1 MKKLGAVVCLLLLAS
16 ACGGTSETSEA
27 PTTTVPTTTVPAT
40 TVPTTTVPTTTVPT
54 TTVPATTI
62 AVPTTTTSAGL
73 ITVGPEDAD
82 DNSDADIPTTA
93 HTTSATNQPTF
104 QFSEL
109 IKVTPDKDINIPG
122 AFCRVNYRN
131 KTDDLMITFGG
142 AGKQGIFE
150 QGHGYKT
157 YTKELEP
164 KDDYGIFYP
173 FGGDAASL
181 LIDDIFYFST
191 GSPDG
196 WRLLKFDSISWEKLG
211 EIDYPINLDH
221 ELENDNM
228 LSFVGGLLDVSGLH
242 VAEGSA
248 AHRTGTPQSGPLE
261 SRLIDHDRGYSTH
274 HRLFTTDF
282 DFVEYKILKDS
293 PQFFGTS
300 MLELEDSIYLVTSDS
315 FLGNLTALRYD
326 KEWRYLETI
335 ELGISGTWPQ
345 GIAFDPV
352 KNHIHLVYESGKR
365 GLRNIHF
372 ATFDETWNLIEE
384 IPITEFNWEENKVAS
399 RPWLLLLEGKL
410 YVSFDVMSVEGNQ
423 REEVLDN
430 ECWIKS
436 YTDTTAFPVTTSTT
450 VPPTKV
456 IESIQLEWPDD
467 IGVSHFGHLTAGRDG
482 GPGGWRRPHPGVFVW
497 GLIEKTPGEYDWKRS
512 DSLVTAIQ
520 QDRVGVLTTI
530 WPFAEWDQKT
540 CHAEKTKTQPVFPV
554 LTDSLYKPCD
564 IDAYI
569 AWLEATIERYDGD
582 GLDDMPGLEYP
593 LRHWEVSNEPS
604 MQQPD
609 LTFFMGEPE
618 DYLELLQVSYTA
630 IKSVDPLAVVFPAGQ
645 AGMHESAADFWQPIL
660 EEGNEFFDV
669 GNIHSISSS
678 DTFFSE
684 EYRNYLNDFGH
695 QTKPFWITEAA
706 VGERLLKDRSEEEI
720 AEIPFIGSV
729 TSFVNGA
736 EVVIAA
742 ALNKSPQKVLD
753 AWNVVISTI
762 GDFEMFESLTA
773 TSVRFD
779 MRDGKTIYA
788 LWGGAKLPEDVV
800 GAVVAR
806 RFDGIETVLDA
817 SQVNSDLPMF
827 VIID

>member
-1 MKKLGAVVCLLLLAS
+1 MRKLGAVVCLLLLAS
-16 ACGGTSETSEA
+16 ACSGSSETSET
-27 PTTTVPTTTVPAT
+27 PTTTVTPTTVPPTTVTTTTVPPTTVPPTTVPPTTVPPTTVPTTTIT
-40 TVPTTTVPTTTVPT
+40 
-54 TTVPATTI
+54 
-62 AVPTTTTSAGL
+62 VPTTTTSAG
-73 ITVGPEDAD
+73 IIIVGPDDVE
-82 DNSDADIPTTA
+82 DNSGADIPTT
-93 HTTSATNQPTF
+93 N
-104 QFSEL
+104 
-109 IKVTPDKDINIPG
+109 
-122 AFCRVNYRN
+122 
-131 KTDDLMITFGG
+131 
-142 AGKQGIFE
+142 
-150 QGHGYKT
+150 
-157 YTKELEP
+157 
-164 KDDYGIFYP
+164 
-173 FGGDAASL
+173 
-181 LIDDIFYFST
+181 
-191 GSPDG
+191 
-196 WRLLKFDSISWEKLG
+196 
-211 EIDYPINLDH
+211 
-221 ELENDNM
+221 
-228 LSFVGGLLDVSGLH
+228 
-242 VAEGSA
+242 
-248 AHRTGTPQSGPLE
+248 
-261 SRLIDHDRGYSTH
+261 
-274 HRLFTTDF
+274 
-282 DFVEYKILKDS
+282 
-293 PQFFGTS
+293 
-300 MLELEDSIYLVTSDS
+300 
-315 FLGNLTALRYD
+315 
-326 KEWRYLETI
+326 
-335 ELGISGTWPQ
+335 
-345 GIAFDPV
+345 
-352 KNHIHLVYESGKR
+352 
-365 GLRNIHF
+365 
-372 ATFDETWNLIEE
+372 
-384 IPITEFNWEENKVAS
+384 
-399 RPWLLLLEGKL
+399 
-410 YVSFDVMSVEGNQ
+410 
-423 REEVLDN
+423 
-430 ECWIKS
+430 
-436 YTDTTAFPVTTSTT
+436 TDTTAFPVTTSTT

-456 IESIQLEWPDD
+456 SESIQLELPDD

-530 WPFAEWDQKT
+530 WPFAEWDQNT
-540 CHAEKTKTQPVFPV
+540 CHADKPKAQPVFPI

-582 GLDDMPGLEYP
+582 GLNDMPGLEYP

-695 QTKPFWITEAA
+695 QTKPFWVTEAA

-806 RFDGIETVLDA
+806 RYDGIETVLDV